1 MLGVEAVDNIVQGA
15 VELTLNY
22 PDFVNGRRNT
32 ERRLVEGAQFL
43 NKKAPAAAATVVSSR
58 KKSVAEPSAP
68 VKEPSSPKASRH
80 ERSKSSK
87 SVKN

>member
-1 MLGVEAVDNIVQGA
+1 MLGVEAVDNIVHGS

-22 PDFVNGRRNT
+22 PDFVNSRRNT

-43 NKKAPAAAATVVSSR
+43 NKKTAEVPLR
-58 KKSVAEPSAP
+58 KKSVAEPVAP
-68 VKEPSSPKASRH
+68 VKEPSSPKATRH

-87 SVKN
+87 SIKN